1 MVLGCLRVAACDDL
15 VEERRRAVC
24 GGWFENEGLLCL
36 CVVWVVFWLINQRP
50 DEGCYI
56 VSFFFVLPESE
67 GAFQWL
73 FFYCGEV
80 FIARYQRERD
90 KSFCVSSLRE
100 REK

>member
-50 DEGCYI
+50 DECCYT
-56 VSFFFVLPESE
+56 VSFFFVFAERVREL
-67 GAFQWL
+67 FQWL

-80 FIARYQRERD
+80 FIARYQRERRD
-90 KSFCVSSLRE
+90 FVSPF
-100 REK
+100 

>member
-1 MVLGCLRVAACDDL
+1 MRAAIL
-15 VEERRRAVC
+15 SP
-24 GGWFENEGLLCL
+24 FSL
-36 CVVWVVFWLINQRP
+36 F
-50 DEGCYI
+50 
-56 VSFFFVLPESE
+56 LPESE

>member
-1 MVLGCLRVAACDDL
+1 MVSNVPFFFMVLGCLRVAACDDL

-56 VSFFFVLPESE
+56 VSFFFVF
-67 GAFQWL
+67 A
-73 FFYCGEV
+73 GE
-80 FIARYQRERD
+80 
-90 KSFCVSSLRE
+90 
-100 REK
+100 